1 MTKKTNNGVDKTLRR
16 LSLDRETPKSAF
28 ILLLLLYGIATF
40 LTRSSSNTQ
49 AEITLFGETMRFSAL
64 TGVFSMLGSTCIIV
78 LVMLFRK
85 VGYFT
90 AMFLLIVQL
99 LFSGGFFQ
107 LEGFAK
113 KITVLTVSSW
123 GLNSLCAIGRYNE
136 QPMVTLWNTI
146 FKIRDSSEELKYAL
160 AEVERAGQLD
170 NILVESGKAMQVAA
184 YEMTKENI
192 YACWAHLALFA
203 VIFAVLSI
211 IVLEFIDN
219 DRR

>member
-28 ILLLLLYGIATF
+28 ILILLLYGIATF

-99 LFSGGFFQ
+99 LFSGFLFELKGAS
-107 LEGFAK
+107 ETIAN
-113 KITVLTVSSW
+113 ITISKWSVE
-123 GLNSLCAIGRYNE
+123 SLCRIANIGNISGDFVDRIKDD
-136 QPMVTLWNTI
+136 VSDFDWNA
-146 FKIRDSSEELKYAL
+146 S
-160 AEVERAGQLD
+160 
-170 NILVESGKAMQVAA
+170 
-184 YEMTKENI
+184 
-192 YACWAHLALFA
+192 
-203 VIFAVLSI
+203 AVLADWWIMGLMSLLCIVISI
-211 IVLEFIDN
+211 IVLRNVAKDG
-219 DRR
+219 R